1 MTPLHQLISRVLSQS
16 GGWLSFDRFMALA
29 LYAPNLGYYSAR
41 TQPIGLMASSGSDF
55 VTAPQMSPY
64 FSRALARSVEEALVV
79 SQNDEV
85 WEFGAGTGEMAFE
98 VLNALGEKVHRYV
111 IVEVSSHLKDVQ
123 AQKLERFKGKVVWL
137 EELPERFCGVV
148 LGNEVLDAM
157 PVKLI
162 QRQSGVWHE
171 VGVAID
177 QATLNKPKVD
187 EATIFQLA
195 WARRVTELRPPIEI
209 SGAHDYLTEIHPQ
222 AQAFIQTLAERLDKG
237 VVFLIDYGFPEHE
250 YYHEQR
256 SGGTLMCHQGHLADS
271 NPLLAVG
278 QKDITA
284 HVNFTGMALAAQ
296 EAGMD
301 VLGYT
306 TQAHFLINSGLLG
319 MLETASPAER
329 ALALKLIAEHEMGE
343 LFKVLSL
350 GVGLTK
356 PKDLDDPDGLDPH
369 VRVSTWEPMGFKQ
382 GDRTHTL

>member
-195 WARRVTELRPPIEI
+195 WARRVTELRPPVEI